1 MRLTL
6 TEIYETRVAS
16 GDLRPDPAQH
26 AVLHDL
32 ESLRLWLETNAERR
46 VGLFAGLF
54 AKPITPPKGLYL
66 WGGVGRGK
74 SMLMDLFT
82 DATAISAKRRVHF
95 HAFMQDIHKGMHAAR
110 KTGVEDPLAPVADA
124 IIRDTRLLAFDE
136 MQISDI
142 TDAMVVGRLFE
153 KLFAGG
159 VVIVT
164 TSNRPPEDLYLNGL
178 NRALFLPFI
187 ALIHDRL
194 TVRALQSPTDYRQH
208 RLQGAQ
214 VYFHPAGRV
223 RGELNAI
230 WSDLTGGA
238 VGDALR
244 LPVNGRFV
252 DLPAVYSITGKS
264 DLRARLSSGRIRHE
278 NAVQSDFS
286 GLTGSLDWNWI
297 PSGKLRFSTRI
308 TREPSQDAYFVL
320 DSAGGARSLEFS
332 RISTSLRLQADY
344 AASERFRLRAFAS
357 GTHRELSQSL
367 PLAGGSALVVNGT
380 DRTMTGG
387 LGITSQLSL
396 GCEVGHELRRGQ
408 APLSSDITSSTLG
421 CQLQV
426 SLGNRPLDL
435 R

>member
-1 MRLTL
+1 MVNGPGLQLKIPPYLCRTFHACAKTVCKGMRQTL
-6 TEIYETRVAS
+6 TEIYDTRVAAGS
-16 GDLRPDPAQH
+16 LRPDPAQH
-26 AVLHDL
+26 AVLQDL

-82 DATAISAKRRVHF
+82 DATAITAKRRVHF

-153 KLFAGG
+153 KLFAAG

-164 TSNRPPEDLYLNGL
+164 TSNRPPDDLYLNGL

-194 TVRALQSPTDYRQH
+194 TVRALESPTDYRQH

-223 RGELNAI
+223 KGEINAI

-238 VGDALR
+238 SGDLLR
-244 LPVNGRFV
+244 LPVNGRSVEVPRFANGV
-252 DLPAVYSITGKS
+252 ARASFWDLCARPLGPADYLAIAQSVRVLILE
-264 DLRARLSSGRIRHE
+264 DIPQLSSSNYNEAKRFVTLIDALYESKVRLICSAADEPERLYIEGE
-278 NAVQSDFS
+278 
-286 GLTGSLDWNWI
+286 GS
-297 PSGKLRFSTRI
+297 F
-308 TREPSQDAYFVL
+308 
-320 DSAGGARSLEFS
+320 EFE
-332 RISTSLRLQADY
+332 RT
-344 AASERFRLRAFAS
+344 ASRLREMQAADW
-357 GTHRELSQSL
+357 
-367 PLAGGSALVVNGT
+367 GS
-380 DRTMTGG
+380 
-387 LGITSQLSL
+387 
-396 GCEVGHELRRGQ
+396 
-408 APLSSDITSSTLG
+408 
-421 CQLQV
+421 
-426 SLGNRPLDL
+426 
-435 R
+435 